1 MFLYVSFTCIPAWA
15 FAQLPIVNLQVA
27 DWVLT
32 ESGSNP
38 GSFNVSRS
46 GGIISDPLTVVVA
59 VTGSATFINDYTP
72 DPEMSPKDAN
82 QYWLVIPA
90 GQQTLTLV
98 ITPVQDSIYEGDET
112 VIFTLVE
119 DSTYTVGEPPGAQ
132 LTLVDDELF
141 VDGIFKDSFEDP

>member
-1 MFLYVSFTCIPAWA
+1 
-15 FAQLPIVNLQVA
+15 
-27 DWVLT
+27 
-32 ESGSNP
+32 
-38 GSFNVSRS
+38 
-46 GGIISDPLTVVVA
+46 
-59 VTGSATFINDYTP
+59 
-72 DPEMSPKDAN
+72 MSPKDAN